1 MFLFKILFFQK
12 KPTKPDKNT
21 QKCAFLIHLTLGTD
35 ADAASC
41 TNAVGT
47 AQGLP
52 HFGSI
57 LELDRYLHV
66 QSQY

>member
-1 MFLFKILFFQK
+1 MNIDFFLLLFCIRWQ
-12 KPTKPDKNT
+12 TAT
-21 QKCAFLIHLTLGTD
+21 SGVFLIHLALGTD

-47 AQGLP
+47 PRGLP
-52 HFGSI
+52 RFGRVSI
-57 LELDRYLHV
+57 LELDHYRHV